1 MKYAVLLNEVCSITK
16 EICSTIAKE
25 DEQVYCTVRA
35 DEIPEEPGKSF
46 LMRDF
51 EEPEIE
57 EDIKGKDEAKEKNSI
72 SRR

>member
-1 MKYAVLLNEVCSITK
+1 MLYYRDKDNSENES
-16 EICSTIAKE
+16 AKE

>member
-1 MKYAVLLNEVCSITK
+1 LLYYRDKDNSENES
-16 EICSTIAKE
+16 AKE

-51 EEPEIE
+51 EEPQLLSL
-57 EDIKGKDEAKEKNSI
+57 NSN
-72 SRR
+72 SHYVGHLLNLVHTRNP

>member
-1 MKYAVLLNEVCSITK
+1 LLYYRDKDNSENES
-16 EICSTIAKE
+16 AKE

-35 DEIPEEPGKSF
+35 DEIPE
-46 LMRDF
+46 DF